1 MSDQGAELFTISMVS
16 SVPEHLE
23 NRIREYAVLL
33 PLTNAVKVSNPGLMA
48 EVPI

>member
-23 NRIREYAVLL
+23 NRIREYTVL